1 MDLSFEQKL
10 TIEAAH
16 VDCFG
21 RCKASVLLYLA
32 QEAAGAHCDSL
43 SLSWEALAE
52 KGLFW
57 AVIRTHVRVERLPKL
72 HEKVIVR
79 TWPMPTTRTAFPR
92 AVVICDEEGKPLVHV
107 LSLWVLM
114 DIKSRSMVLPGK
126 SGIDVPGQLT
136 GSEIAVP
143 GSLIPFSGEKTVTRT
158 VRFSELDR
166 NGHMNNTYYLDWAA
180 DLLQA
185 EFHKNHPVREFTI
198 CYLAEA
204 LENQTIQ
211 LTYGLDGDGIFQV
224 DGSVSQTDGPDK
236 KTRIFS
242 VKMAF

>member
-1 MDLSFEQKL
+1 MDMTFEQKL
-10 TIEAAH
+10 KIEASH

-43 SLSWEALAE
+43 SLSWETLAE

-57 AVIRTHVRVERLPKL
+57 AVIRTHVRVERLPRL
-72 HEKVIVR
+72 HETVMVR

-92 AVVICDEEGKPLVHV
+92 AVVICDENGAPLVHV

-114 DIKSRSMVLPGK
+114 DVQSRNMVLPGK

-143 GSLIPFSGEKTVTRT
+143 GSLVPYSGEKTAVRK

-166 NGHMNNTYYLDWAA
+166 NGHMNNTRYLDWAA

-185 EFHKNHPVREFTI
+185 EFHKSHPVREFTI
-198 CYLAEA
+198 CYLSEA
-204 LENQTIQ
+204 LENQQVQ
-211 LTYGLDGDGIFQV
+211 LNYGLDNEGVFQV
-224 DGSVSQTDGPDK
+224 DGFTSQTNDPDK
-236 KTRIFS
+236 KTRVFS

>member
-1 MDLSFEQKL
+1 MDLSFEEKR

-21 RCKASVLLYLA
+21 RCKASVLLYFA
-32 QEAAGAHCDSL
+32 QEAAGSHCDEL
-43 SLSWEALAE
+43 CLSWETLAE

-72 HEKVIVR
+72 HETVTVR
-79 TWPMPTTRTAFPR
+79 TWPMPTTRTAYPR
-92 AVVICDEEGKPLVHV
+92 AVVICDREGNPLVHV

-114 DIKSRSMVLPGK
+114 DMKNRSLVLPGK
-126 SGIDVPGQLT
+126 SGIHVPGQLT

-143 GSLIPFSGEKTVTRT
+143 GSLLPYTGENTVLRT

-166 NGHMNNTYYLDWAA
+166 NGHMNNTRYLDWVT
-180 DLLQA
+180 DLLQSG
-185 EFHKNHPVREFTI
+185 FHKDHPVREFTV

-204 LENQTIQ
+204 LENQQ
-211 LTYGLDGDGIFQV
+211 VCLHYGMDSEGCFQV
-224 DGSVSQTDGPDK
+224 DGSVSQTHDNDK